1 MLFSTDLKNKIAE
14 LIPDVVFDEPMS
26 SHTTFKV
33 GGPCDAFLD
42 ASAENLQ
49 TAIDFCGENEIPYL
63 IIGNGSNLVCSDNGV
78 RGFVIS
84 IGTKM
89 NNIKIEGTEIT
100 AEAGI
105 RLSRLAAMAAEE
117 NLGGLEFASGI
128 PGNLGGALYMNAGA
142 YGGEMKNV
150 VKTVTFIEN
159 GSVVT
164 KNIDELDF
172 GYRETYFTKND
183 TVILSC
189 TFKLIKKNHD
199 DIIAEMEDYAERRRS
214 KQPLEYPSAG
224 SFFKRPPGYFAGKLI
239 QDSDLMGASV
249 GGAQVSTK
257 HAGFIIN
264 TGGAT
269 CEDIK
274 RLRDHVIETV
284 KEKFGV
290 TLETEVKFV
299 GEY

>member
-1 MLFSTDLKNKIAE
+1 MFSTDLKNKIAE

-26 SHTTFKV
+26 GHTTFKV

-49 TAIDFCGENEIPYL
+49 TAIDFCNENEIPYL
-63 IIGNGSNLVCSDNGV
+63 VIGNGSNLVCSDDGI

-105 RLSRLAAMAAEE
+105 RLSRLAAKAADE

-183 TVILSC
+183 TVIISC
-189 TFKLIKKNHD
+189 TMNLEKKNHD
-199 DIIAEMEDYAERRRS
+199 DIISEMEDYAERRRS

-257 HAGFIIN
+257 HAGFVIN

-274 RLRDHVIETV
+274 KLRDYVIETV

-290 TLETEVKFV
+290 TLETEVKFI
-299 GEY
+299 GE

>member
-1 MLFSTDLKNKIAE
+1 LFDVGMKNKISE
-14 LIPDVVFDEPMS
+14 ILPDAVFDEPMS
-26 SHTTFKV
+26 RHTTFRV

-42 ASAENLQ
+42 ASADNLQ
-49 TAIDFCGENEIPYL
+49 IALDFCTDNDIPYMV
-63 IIGNGSNLVCSDNGV
+63 IGNGSNLVCSDDGI

-89 NNIKIEGTEIT
+89 NKVTVNETEIT
-100 AEAGI
+100 AESGI
-105 RLSRLAAMAAEE
+105 RLSRLAATAADEC
-117 NLGGLEFASGI
+117 LGGLEFASGI

-150 VKTVTFIEN
+150 VKNVTFIEN
-159 GSVVT
+159 GKIIT
-164 KNIDELDF
+164 KDIDELDF
-172 GYRETYFTKND
+172 GYRTTYFTKHD

-189 TFKLIKKNHD
+189 TMSLQKKNHD

-224 SFFKRPPGYFAGKLI
+224 SFFKRPEGYFAGKLI
-239 QDSDLMGASV
+239 QDSGLMGVSV

-264 TGGAT
+264 TGNAT

-274 RLRDHVIETV
+274 KLRDHVIQTV
-284 KEKFGV
+284 NEKFGV

-299 GEY
+299 G

>member
-1 MLFSTDLKNKIAE
+1 VLFSTDLKNKIAE

-49 TAIDFCGENEIPYL
+49 TAIDFCKENEISYL

-89 NNIKIEGTEIT
+89 NNVKIEGTEIT

-189 TFKLIKKNHD
+189 TFKLMKKNHD

-239 QDSDLMGASV
+239 QDSDLMGVSV

-257 HAGFIIN
+257 HAGFVIN

-290 TLETEVKFV
+290 TLETEVKFI
-299 GEY
+299 GE